1 MADGTDA
8 ATDDMSGPKVGPE
21 YDDDVQEPAKA
32 YLPKSLADPIGRE
45 FVAALSLVFVRHGVT
60 NLTAK
65 HILSGSSEPGPPLNA
80 AGRIQ
85 AAKAADAVYRVGRQ
99 TWDRVAPVTRIIASP
114 MVRTQ
119 QTAAALGRRI
129 GAHVDVDE
137 RVREVNFGDW
147 EGLTAEE
154 AAHRDGDLIHLWQQ
168 GDTPAPGGESI
179 NDVTARLR
187 DFIAAMARE
196 HALACAT
203 DDAPH
208 SIAVASHAVAIK
220 AAVAAAIG
228 FPAEAAARIWPVP
241 ASVTIMQLRVTAD
254 GHVAE
259 GHLLGLGVP
268 TD

>member
-1 MADGTDA
+1 MVDDPDA
-8 ATDDMSGPKVGPE
+8 TTDDMSGPKVGPE
-21 YDDDVQEPAKA
+21 YDDDVEAPTPSH
-32 YLPKSLADPIGRE
+32 LPKSLADPVGRE

-60 NLTAK
+60 DLTTR
-65 HILSGSSEPGPPLNA
+65 HILSGSGDPGPPLNA

-137 RVREVNFGDW
+137 RVREVNFGEW

-154 AAHRDGDLIHLWQQ
+154 AAHRDGDLIHRWQQ

-179 NDVTARLR
+179 NDVTARLG
-187 DFIAAMARE
+187 DFIAALAADHAR
-196 HALACAT
+196 ACAT
-203 DDAPH
+203 DDAPR
-208 SIAVASHAVAIK
+208 SVAVASHAVAIK
-220 AAVAAAIG
+220 AAVAAALG
-228 FPAEAAARIWPVP
+228 FPSQAAARIWPVP
-241 ASVTIMQLRVTAD
+241 ASVTIMQLRVTES